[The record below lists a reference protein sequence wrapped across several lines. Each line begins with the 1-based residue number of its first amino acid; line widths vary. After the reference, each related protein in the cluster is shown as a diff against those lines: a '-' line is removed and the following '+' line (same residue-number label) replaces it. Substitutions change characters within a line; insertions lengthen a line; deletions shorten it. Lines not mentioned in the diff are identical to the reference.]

1 MAEVNTV
8 KVISDSSD
16 YETAKA
22 QIETAIQAQE
32 NLKVLADLQRLP
44 EEASSET
51 REYCRK
57 IIREAD
63 SQIERLKNKYS
74 KIEEKEETAKKDQV
88 EVKKQLDKIAEEKD
102 KRENVDSNNFNDLL
116 A

>member
-74 KIEEKEETAKKDQV
+74 KTEKITIINGLIDHIANQYSS
-88 EVKKQLDKIAEEKD
+88 DKF
-102 KRENVDSNNFNDLL
+102 NVDKSIPIGMAVVFEQ
-116 A
+116 

>member
-63 SQIERLKNKYS
+63 SQIERLKNKY
-74 KIEEKEETAKKDQV
+74 
-88 EVKKQLDKIAEEKD
+88 
-102 KRENVDSNNFNDLL
+102 
-116 A
+116 